1 MSEQLKTVRMMG
13 TVIDI
18 LIDTLDDQNS
28 ELIIEDTI
36 RKLDVYEKRF
46 SANDP
51 KSELMAVN
59 KAAGISPV
67 SVHPDLYQLI
77 KKGKAHSL
85 AESSHLNIAL
95 GPLIKAWRIGFD
107 DARKPTE
114 TEISEALQLTD
125 PNLIHLNDERQSVYL
140 EKKGMQIDLG
150 ALAKGYIADL
160 IINGLK
166 KEPIKSAYIN
176 LGGNFVS
183 TGFSHKRASGCYRI
197 GIQDPARPRGN
208 YLLAVDTLNQSVVT
222 SGIYER
228 TLKHEGETFHHIFDT
243 QTGYPTETD
252 LASLTI
258 ISPESV
264 NGEIWTTR
272 LFGHSP
278 SKILSTVE
286 ALPDIDCIL
295 ITKSNTVMY
304 SNGLEGKIIPL
315 SPGN

>member
-18 LIDTLDDQNS
+18 MVDTLDDVDS
-28 ELIIEDTI
+28 EPIIGDVI
-36 RKLDVYEKRF
+36 DKLHVNEHRF

-59 KAAGISPV
+59 LAAGITPV
-67 SVHPDLYQLI
+67 SVHSDLYQLI
-77 KKGKAHSL
+77 RKGKEHSL
-85 AESSHLNIAL
+85 AEGSHLNIAL
-95 GPLIKAWRIGFD
+95 GPLIKAWRIGFED
-107 DARKPTE
+107 VKKPTE
-114 TEISEALQLTD
+114 TEVSRALQLTD
-125 PNLIHLNDERQSVYL
+125 PNLIQLDDERQTVYL

-160 IINGLK
+160 IISDLK
-166 KEPIKSAYIN
+166 NQPVKTAYIN

-183 TGFSHKRASGCYRI
+183 TGSSQKRDSGYYRI
-197 GIQDPARPRGN
+197 GIQDPKQPRGN
-208 YLLAVDTLNQSVVT
+208 YLLAVDTQDQSVVT

-228 TLKHEGETFHHIFDT
+228 TLKHKNETFHHIFDT
-243 QTGYPTETD
+243 QTGYPIETD

-264 NGEIWTTR
+264 DGEIWTTR

-304 SNGLEGKIIPL
+304 SKGLEGKITPL
-315 SPGN
+315 SSR

>member
-1 MSEQLKTVRMMG
+1 MPEQLSTIRMMG

-18 LIDTLDDQNS
+18 MVDTLDDKIS
-28 ELIIEDTI
+28 ALIIEDVI
-36 RKLDVYEKRF
+36 RKLHIYEQRF
-46 SANDP
+46 SANDT

-59 KAAGISPV
+59 LAAGISPV
-67 SVHPDLYQLI
+67 SVHPDLYQII

-85 AESSHLNIAL
+85 AEGSHLNIAL

-107 DARKPTE
+107 DARKPAE
-114 TEISEALQLTD
+114 TEITAALELTD
-125 PNLIHLNDERQSVYL
+125 PDLIHLDDERQSVYL

-228 TLKHEGETFHHIFDT
+228 QLHHENESFHHIFDT
-243 QTGYPTETD
+243 QTGYPIETD

-258 ISPESV
+258 ISKESV
-264 NGEIWTTR
+264 DGEIWTTR
-272 LFGHSP
+272 LFGHNP
-278 SKILSTVE
+278 STILSTVE
-286 ALPDIDCIL
+286 ALVDIDCIL

-304 SNGLEGKIIPL
+304 SKGLEEKLIPL
-315 SPGN
+315 SSR